1 MKSRECG
8 WNSYRVYGAGGGEG
22 GGEVGLK
29 GRGNETRLGIG
40 NYTLYFPLSRFQFSF
55 FFLSHPNS
63 ILRVLVG
70 NKFGKEGGNREENK
84 AGLKNKEREAKK
96 KKKEKWKKRSKID

>member
-22 GGEVGLK
+22 GVGLK

-40 NYTLYFPLSRFQFSF
+40 NYTLYFPLSTFRFSF
-55 FFLSHPNS
+55 FFHTQTVYKG
-63 ILRVLVG
+63 IGG
-70 NKFGKEGGNREENK
+70 NKFGKEGGE
-84 AGLKNKEREAKK
+84 
-96 KKKEKWKKRSKID
+96 